1 MKDDQENTT
10 SLPPPLQEIVLRPVR
25 PVASAAGRSLVQDGQ
40 VSDTDGEIIPYEE
53 AGTKTGSSP
62 PLLFLLSFVL
72 PMLAGFIY
80 LFFVASDQYV
90 SEARFIVRSVTTGT
104 GDTAAALLAS
114 QGLARAGDEAYI
126 VGDYVTSRDLLA
138 KLVQQNDL
146 KTIIAR
152 NEADIFNR
160 YPRFWERDNNEELF
174 AYFKRMVSAEV
185 DPVTGISTVKVT
197 AFRREDAQAIAQ
209 ALLTNAEGLVNV
221 LNRRAQENE
230 LSYADSMVLQAGS
243 KLQAAETRLADYRN
257 SNGIVDPETETSAAM
272 KTITSLS
279 TELSKAQIN
288 LSLQLALTPNSPAV
302 SKLRESIRA
311 LTGEIDNQK
320 QLMAGG
326 TTSIAAKMAKFEQ
339 FTLERDIAA
348 RALASAEAN
357 RDRAR
362 QDAQKQHLYLQRIV
376 EPNAPDQA
384 AFPQRFLL
392 LGACF
397 LVFGAIFVSLRSL
410 RKMIEEHAV

>member
-1 MKDDQENTT
+1 M
-10 SLPPPLQEIVLRPVR
+10 
-25 PVASAAGRSLVQDGQ
+25 
-40 VSDTDGEIIPYEE
+40 
-53 AGTKTGSSP
+53 
-62 PLLFLLSFVL
+62 
-72 PMLAGFIY
+72 
-80 LFFVASDQYV
+80 
-90 SEARFIVRSVTTGT
+90 
-104 GDTAAALLAS
+104 
-114 QGLARAGDEAYI
+114 
-126 VGDYVTSRDLLA
+126 
-138 KLVQQNDL
+138 
-146 KTIIAR
+146 
-152 NEADIFNR
+152 
-160 YPRFWERDNNEELF
+160 
-174 AYFKRMVSAEV
+174 
-185 DPVTGISTVKVT
+185 
-197 AFRREDAQAIAQ
+197 
-209 ALLTNAEGLVNV
+209 
-221 LNRRAQENE
+221 
-230 LSYADSMVLQAGS
+230 
-243 KLQAAETRLADYRN
+243 
-257 SNGIVDPETETSAAM
+257 
-272 KTITSLS
+272 
-279 TELSKAQIN
+279 
-288 LSLQLALTPNSPAV
+288 
-302 SKLRESIRA
+302 RESIRA